1 MMYTMIHYEV
11 QDGVARLVMNRPES
25 LNAFVQTMSE
35 EMVDAL
41 KKAARDETVR
51 VVVLTGAGRAFSSGE
66 DLGNLSEG
74 EPLDYGDILRKRYIP
89 VIQAITSLE
98 KPVIA
103 AVNGVAAGAGCS
115 LALACDFRIA
125 SDRASFIEAFV
136 HIGLIPDAGSTY
148 FLPRLVGYAKAME
161 IACFGEKISAIDAA
175 ALGLVTK
182 TVPAEDFEREVEQ
195 FSTRFAQMP
204 TKAVGLIKRTLLR
217 NMDVTLADAL
227 EYEAFGQRI
236 AGQTE
241 DHAEG
246 VHAFFEK
253 RKPVFRGK

>member
-1 MMYTMIHYEV
+1 MIDFEMR
-11 QDGVARLVMNRPES
+11 DGIAKLTMNRPES

-41 KKAARDETVR
+41 KKAARDEGVR
-51 VVVLTGAGRAFSSGE
+51 VVVITGAGRAFSSGE
-66 DLGNLSEG
+66 DLGNLSQG
-74 EPLDYGDILRKRYIP
+74 EPADYGDILRKRYIP

-125 SDRASFIEAFV
+125 SDKASFIEAFV

-161 IACFGEKISAIDAA
+161 IACFGEKISGIDAA

-182 TVPAEDFEREVEQ
+182 TVPAEEFETVVEQ
-195 FSTRFAQMP
+195 FAARFAQMP

-217 NMDVTLADAL
+217 NMDVPLSDAL
-227 EYEAFGQRI
+227 GYEAYGQRI

-246 VHAFFEK
+246 IRAFFEK
-253 RKPVFRGK
+253 RKPVFQGR